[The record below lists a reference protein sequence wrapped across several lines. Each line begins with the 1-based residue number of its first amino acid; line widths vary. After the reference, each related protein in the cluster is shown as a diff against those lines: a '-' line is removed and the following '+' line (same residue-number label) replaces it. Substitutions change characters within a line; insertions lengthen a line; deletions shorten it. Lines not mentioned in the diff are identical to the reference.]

1 MVYLDESRAICRVLD
16 QHPNTTQKRLSFL
29 VSPTLTAKEFI
40 EQVSTQY
47 SYEKFELVL
56 EVNNVSL
63 RGGERERD
71 VQDKSMISFR
81 NANLKR

>member
-1 MVYLDESRAICRVLD
+1 MVYTDESRAVCRVLD

-47 SYEKFELVL
+47 SYEKFDLVL
-56 EVNNVSL
+56 EINNVSF
-63 RGGERERD
+63 
-71 VQDKSMISFR
+71 SFCYFYLLTKITHNCR
-81 NANLKR
+81 YFVFR